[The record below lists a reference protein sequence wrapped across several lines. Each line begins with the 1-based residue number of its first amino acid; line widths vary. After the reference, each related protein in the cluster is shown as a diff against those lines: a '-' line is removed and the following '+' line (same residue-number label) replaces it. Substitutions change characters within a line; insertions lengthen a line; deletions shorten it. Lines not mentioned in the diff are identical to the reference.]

1 MFRNRHRLLF
11 STGNILGSFVLGIIA
26 MFLVA
31 LNFEGLFQSILQFA
45 GTIENWLGNTGL
57 IPTKY
62 NNLVVLMLGK
72 HQIVLM
78 MFVLG
83 MRVLTTLLYEIFAKF
98 MRLDE

>member
-1 MFRNRHRLLF
+1 MVWHRLLF
-11 STGNILGSFVLGIIA
+11 STGNILSSFVLGIIA

-31 LNFEGLFQSILQFA
+31 LNFEGIFQSILQFA
-45 GTIENWLGNTGL
+45 GTIEGWLGNTGL

-83 MRVLTTLLYEIFAKF
+83 VRILSSLIYGVFAKYAL
-98 MRLDE
+98 RLND

>member
-1 MFRNRHRLLF
+1 MVWHRLLF
-11 STGNILGSFVLGIIA
+11 STGNIMSSFVLGIIA

-31 LNFEGLFQSILQFA
+31 LNFEGAFQSILKFA
-45 GTIENWLGNTGL
+45 GLIEYRLVNTGL

-62 NNLVVLMLGK
+62 NNLVELMLGK

-83 MRVLTTLLYEIFAKF
+83 VRILSSLLYGIFAKF
-98 MRLDE
+98 VLRLDD